1 MKKSK
6 IIIPALAIIAFSTA
20 ASIAGS
26 VAWFTAS
33 RTANISAGTFAVV
46 KTSADLAYKVEEGA
60 GTSVD
65 GTSTVVFDGLLTDG
79 SVNHKTA
86 KAYTPNESGTTY
98 STDDTK
104 KEIDLTADA
113 DASAIAALET
123 KLSRGEGK
131 DGSATK
137 TIYTAATFK
146 VSFTITFGSIDTN
159 IGLYLN
165 TKLSA
170 VTVNG
175 GADPL
180 TAKGFRM
187 AFMPYSVPEGS
198 SGKATVFADLQ
209 KTTNETDPTKANI
222 KYIKDL
228 TDTSLSGTEYVASEK
243 DLIDTD
249 YNVDLPSTGTLTDY
263 TNRQDYLGTFKF
275 AAGTKVTLSY
285 RVACWFEG
293 TDPEIVNR
301 ATAAEYQKVAAALQ
315 FDAVNLP
322 AA

>member
-60 GTSVD
+60 ATTVSGN
-65 GTSTVVFDGLLTDG
+65 TVVFDGLLTDG

-86 KAYTPNESGTTY
+86 KAYTPNESGKTL

-113 DASAIAALET
+113 DASAITALET
-123 KLSRGEGK
+123 KLSRGQGK

-170 VTVNG
+170 VSVNG

-209 KTTNETDPTKANI
+209 KTTDTSVDPAKTNI

-228 TDTSLSGTEYVASEK
+228 TDANLSGTEYVASEY

-249 YNVDLPSTGTLTDY
+249 YNKDLPSTGTLADY

-275 AAGTKVTLSY
+275 AAGTQVTLSY

-301 ATAAEYQKVAAALQ
+301 TTAAEYQKVAAALQ

>member
-60 GTSVD
+60 ATTVSGN
-65 GTSTVVFDGLLTDG
+65 TVVFDGLLTDG

-98 STDDTK
+98 STDETK
-104 KEIDLTADA
+104 KEIDLTADTTA
-113 DASAIAALET
+113 EAITALET
-123 KLSRGEGK
+123 KLSRGQGK
-131 DGSATK
+131 DGATTK

-146 VSFTITFGSIDTN
+146 VSFTISFGSIDTN

-175 GADPL
+175 GAEAK

-187 AFMPYSVPEGS
+187 AFIPYSVPEGS

-209 KTTNETDPTKANI
+209 KTANEADPTKANI

-228 TDTSLSGTEYVASEK
+228 TDTNLSGTEYVASEK

-249 YNVDLPSTGTLTDY
+249 YNADLPTTGTLDDY

-301 ATAAEYQKVAAALQ
+301 DIADDYQKVAAALQ

>member
-33 RTANISAGTFAVV
+33 RTANITAGNFAVV

-60 GTSVD
+60 ATTVSGN
-65 GTSTVVFDGLLTDG
+65 TVVFDGLLTDG

-113 DASAIAALET
+113 DASAITALET
-123 KLSRGEGK
+123 KLSRGQGK

-146 VSFTITFGSIDTN
+146 VSFTISFGSIDTN

-187 AFMPYSVPEGS
+187 AFMPYSIPEGS

-209 KTTNETDPTKANI
+209 KTTDTTVNPAKTNI

-228 TDTSLSGTEYVASEK
+228 TDTSLSGTEYVASEY
-243 DLIDTD
+243 DLIDST
-249 YNVDLPSTGTLTDY
+249 YNEDLPSTGTLSQY

-275 AAGTKVTLSY
+275 AAGTQVTLSY

-301 ATAAEYQKVAAALQ
+301 ALSTDYQKVAAALQ